1 MFGSNNLTHVHDL
14 AVQGPK
20 LLGGVPGHR
29 LSYCH
34 HQLIHLIL
42 RPHTLDGGFK
52 VVLCGVVDGAGFFF
66 FLPYMLGKLL
76 LNVEELDEVVHH
88 LVEDLVFIDS
98 DKLLFLFRH
107 RLGRGGC
114 GFSSKELED
123 LSNETV
129 YLFPDG
135 SNFVISFFNFNKLS
149 FRITVKLATLL
160 DVFDQS
166 RS

>member
-1 MFGSNNLTHVHDL
+1 M
-14 AVQGPK
+14 
-20 LLGGVPGHR
+20 
-29 LSYCH
+29 
-34 HQLIHLIL
+34 
-42 RPHTLDGGFK
+42 
-52 VVLCGVVDGAGFFF
+52 VLCGVVDGAGLLF

-76 LNVEELDEVVHH
+76 LNVKELDEVVNNI
-88 LVEDLVFIDS
+88 VEDLVFIDS

-114 GFSSKELED
+114 GLSSKELED
-123 LSNETV
+123 LSNEAV
-129 YLFPDG
+129 YFFSDG
-135 SNFVISFFNFNKLS
+135 RNFVISFFNFNKLS

>member
-20 LLGGVPGHR
+20 LLGGVPSHR

-34 HQLIHLIL
+34 HQLFHLIL
-42 RPHTLDGGFK
+42 RSYTLDGGFK
-52 VVLCGVVDGAGFFF
+52 VVLCGVVDGTGFFF
-66 FLPYMLGKLL
+66 FLPYVLGKLL
-76 LNVEELDEVVHH
+76 LDVEELDEVVHH

-98 DKLLFLFRH
+98 DELLFLFRH

-114 GFSSKELED
+114 GLSSKELED
-123 LSNETV
+123 LPDEAV
-129 YLFPDG
+129 YFFSDG
-135 SNFVISFFNFNKLS
+135 SNFFSGLFNLNELR

-166 RS
+166 RC

>member
-52 VVLCGVVDGAGFFF
+52 VVLCGVVDGAGLLF

-76 LNVEELDEVVHH
+76 LNVEELDEVVNNI
-88 LVEDLVFIDS
+88 VEDLVFIDS
-98 DKLLFLFRH
+98 NELLFLFRH
-107 RLGRGGC
+107 RLGRRGC
-114 GFSSKELED
+114 GLSSKELED
-123 LSNETV
+123 LPNEAVHFFTNGGNFFSG
-129 YLFPDG
+129 LFNLDELR
-135 SNFVISFFNFNKLS
+135 FC
-149 FRITVKLATLL
+149 ITVKLTALL

>member
-1 MFGSNNLTHVHDL
+1 M
-14 AVQGPK
+14 
-20 LLGGVPGHR
+20 
-29 LSYCH
+29 
-34 HQLIHLIL
+34 
-42 RPHTLDGGFK
+42 
-52 VVLCGVVDGAGFFF
+52 VLCGVVDGAGLFF
-66 FLPYMLGKLL
+66 FLPYVLGKLL
-76 LNVEELDEVVHH
+76 LDVEEFDEVVHH

-114 GFSSKELED
+114 GFSSKELGD
-123 LSNETV
+123 LLNEAV
-129 YLFPDG
+129 YLFSDG